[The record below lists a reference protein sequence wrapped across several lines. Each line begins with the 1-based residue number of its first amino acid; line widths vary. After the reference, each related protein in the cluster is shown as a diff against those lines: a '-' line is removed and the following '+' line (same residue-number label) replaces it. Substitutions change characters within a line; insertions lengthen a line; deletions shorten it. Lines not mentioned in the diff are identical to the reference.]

1 MPLQRRRVAPSQPT
15 PLDWANTGCMVTKAL
30 ITTATASSDC
40 RHVPLISFSSLKDVR
55 VCVALTYVSL
65 GDPATITGS
74 TRPVPGQL
82 KRLGELLYIRRKWNM
97 VGNADICVRGSEL
110 RSAQL

>member
-1 MPLQRRRVAPSQPT
+1 M
-15 PLDWANTGCMVTKAL
+15 
-30 ITTATASSDC
+30 
-40 RHVPLISFSSLKDVR
+40 
-55 VCVALTYVSL
+55 CVALTYVSL

-110 RSAQL
+110 RSAQLWVAADGSGVQLRVVVCRRDGQKVYAAPAIGQQG